1 MAKSQ
6 GECKMK
12 LIKKK
17 PTLIKVQP
25 VKEEKTPVEK
35 KTKKSK
41 LPPDTYKDE
50 VTPLELVIDDTMKL
64 VFTVK
69 RGGDLGLPRVDIRQY
84 VTTETYQGF
93 TKKGI
98 NFPLEFMLEF
108 MDRVEA
114 LNTECDEKGLE

>member
-1 MAKSQ
+1 
-6 GECKMK
+6 MK
-12 LIKKK
+12 LIRK
-17 PTLIKVQP
+17 PALLKSEP

-50 VTPLELVIDDTMKL
+50 VVPLELKIDETMKL

-69 RGGDLGLPRVDIRQY
+69 RGGELGLPRVDIRQY

-93 TKKGI
+93 TKKGV

-108 MDRVEA
+108 MDKVEE
-114 LNTECDEKGLE
+114 LNTECDKKGLE